1 VRGVAASV
9 SRRSEDLAGVCV
21 GGAISGFVIAMLI
34 NVCVRPEAPSPY
46 MLLGLPAGALFGFT
60 VSLLPAA
67 WEWARRS
74 VGLRG

>member
-9 SRRSEDLAGVCV
+9 SRRSDDIAGVCFA
-21 GGAISGFVIAMLI
+21 GAISGFVIAMMI
-34 NVCVRPEAPSPY
+34 NICVHPEAPSPY
-46 MLLGLPAGALFGFT
+46 MLLGVPAGALFGFT

-74 VGLRG
+74 VGLR